1 MDFSGTPR
9 WGAPPLSVSFS
20 TRASGDNTNI
30 VAYAWDFNGDGAFD
44 AAGPALHSPMRDYTN
59 AGLFTVTLRVTNA
72 LGVAA
77 SRTHLEYVDT
87 TIPESVC
94 IALGAPLLLLR
105 RRDR

>member
-1 MDFSGTPR
+1 MRATSVDNARGLLYVFEMAPDRGGLTVVHVWQMQTNIFTVDFS
-9 WGAPPLSVSFS
+9 
-20 TRASGDNTNI
+20 
-30 VAYAWDFNGDGAFD
+30 
-44 AAGPALHSPMRDYTN
+44 
-59 AGLFTVTLRVTNA
+59 VTLRVTNA